1 MKPIKTRT
9 ILILAAAFF
18 AAAIVAPSFAK
29 KKTTRQKMSISTDS
43 ISQDER
49 RRFDYYYQGA
59 ISQQTIGNLASA
71 YELINH
77 ALEINPNAAEAY
89 FTRGAF
95 NVLLKE
101 DTLALRDY
109 TRATELSPKNNTYL
123 ERLAQFYIKDGKYD
137 KATTVYEQLYAN
149 NYNRSDVLDILVQL
163 YGQAKNYPEMLR
175 TLNRLETEDGAS
187 EQLTLQKMQV
197 YDMQGDKKSAY
208 NELAKLANDHP
219 YEANYRIMLGNWLL
233 NNGREREALQCFND
247 VLKEDKDNV
256 GAQMSLLDYYK
267 SQGEN
272 NLFKQ
277 QLTSLLLNKKTSE
290 DIKIK
295 LIQKFWADN
304 EQNGGD
310 STQVLN
316 MFKQMLAQPQTS
328 ATTMKMLAAYMQVK
342 QMPKDSI
349 NNVLREILRIEP
361 EDAAT
366 RLQLIQAEWAKDNR
380 KGVIDLCR
388 PALEF
393 NPDEMAFYYFMGIAY
408 YQEDQDKEAL
418 SVLQQG
424 ASRIK
429 ADTNADIASDL
440 YAVMGD
446 IFHGK
451 GEYTQ
456 AYAAYD
462 SCLHWKPDNYECLNN
477 YAYFISQDGKNLE
490 KAEQM
495 SFKTIQAEPQNATF
509 LDTYAWIL
517 FMEKRYEEAAIYIE
531 QAVKYEDSKSPS
543 AVVAEHAGDILAMT
557 GNTDKAVEY
566 WTKASLMDDCKDKE
580 LLKKKIKLKK
590 YITK

>member
-1 MKPIKTRT
+1 MIAAT
-9 ILILAAAFF
+9 ILAAAF
-18 AAAIVAPSFAK
+18 VVPSFAK
-29 KKTTRQKMSISTDS
+29 KKTTKQKSPISTEFT
-43 ISQDER
+43 SQNER
-49 RRFDYYYQGA
+49 RRFAYYYQEA
-59 ISQQTIGNLASA
+59 ISQQALGNLSSA
-71 YELINH
+71 YELLNH

-95 NVLLKE
+95 YVLLKK

-109 TRATELSPKNNTYL
+109 KKATELSPDNNTYL

-137 KATTVYEQLYAN
+137 NATAVYEHLYTN
-149 NYNRSDVLDILVQL
+149 NYNRSDVLDILAQL
-163 YGQAKNYPEMLR
+163 YGQSKDYTKMLQ

-208 NELAKLANDHP
+208 NELAKLVNDHP

-233 NNGREREALQCFND
+233 NNGREREAMQCFND

-272 NLFKQ
+272 GLFKQ
-277 QLTSLLLNKKTSE
+277 QLTALLLNKKTSE

-295 LIQKFWADN
+295 LIQKFWSDN
-304 EQNGGD
+304 ERNGGD
-310 STQVLN
+310 STEVLN

-349 NNVLREILRIEP
+349 SNVLREILRIEP

-366 RLQLIQAEWAKDNR
+366 RLQLIQTEWTKDNR
-380 KGVIDLCR
+380 RGVIDLCK
-388 PALEF
+388 PALKY
-393 NPDEMAFYYFMGIAY
+393 NPEEMAFYYFMGIAY
-408 YQEDQDKEAL
+408 YQENQDEEAL
-418 SVLQQG
+418 SVLRQG
-424 ASRIK
+424 ASRAK

-446 IFHGK
+446 ILHGK

-462 SCLHWKPDNYECLNN
+462 SCLRWKPDNYECLNN

-495 SFKTIQAEPQNATF
+495 SFKTIQAEPQNSTF

-531 QAVKYEDSKSPS
+531 QAVKYEDQKAPS
-543 AVVAEHAGDILAMT
+543 AVVAEHAGDILSMT

-566 WTKASLMDDCKDKE
+566 WTKASLMKDCPNKE
-580 LLKKKIKLKK
+580 LLKKKIKFKK